1 MTCFLPSKRATPV
14 LVPATVHYSRNFH
27 APIFKRVTVVN
38 TVSVI
43 HTIGNSLDCGAN
55 PNESHWISDGESP
68 HFFPKKLKTLLR
80 MFQVSMAYR
89 GTKNK
94 TNHIKGFTTVAKL
107 LFLLNASSQQHI
119 DSNIIDER
127 SDNCNNGNE
136 LVVVVVDVDDV
147 DDARTDAATRLVC
160 NWKHTRE
167 ERIARRINLGAR
179 SHTQENNLRKNND
192 THDEDFGDRAGND
205 SPEFVTTKELTRR
218 RVVVSHATPQA
229 RTGRDWSSR
238 RRDANESDRRTD
250 WILDSSCSFDDCRR
264 ISGSIQDFTIRETL
278 SRNAREKER

>member
-38 TVSVI
+38 TVSVVFLPPPLKI
-43 HTIGNSLDCGAN
+43 TVNLLPLRILRKSFLRRRY
-55 PNESHWISDGESP
+55 PL
-68 HFFPKKLKTLLR
+68 FFLFPKKLKTLL
-80 MFQVSMAYR
+80 
-89 GTKNK
+89 
-94 TNHIKGFTTVAKL
+94 TTF
-107 LFLLNASSQQHI
+107 FLLNASSQYKQHT

-136 LVVVVVDVDDV
+136 LVVVVVDVF

-192 THDEDFGDRAGND
+192 THDEDFGDRAGNG
-205 SPEFVTTKELTRR
+205 SPEFVTTRELTRR

-229 RTGRDWSSR
+229 RTSRDWSSR
-238 RRDANESDRRTD
+238 RRDANESDGRTD
-250 WILDSSCSFDDCRR
+250 WIVRR
-264 ISGSIQDFTIRETL
+264 
-278 SRNAREKER
+278 KC

>member
-14 LVPATVHYSRNFH
+14 LVPATVHYSRNFQ

-43 HTIGNSLDCGAN
+43 DVLFKGNSLGA
-55 PNESHWISDGESP
+55 HVSP
-68 HFFPKKLKTLLR
+68 VELLMANR
-80 MFQVSMAYR
+80 HIFVFEKIKNFINNVPSVSIAYR
-89 GTKNK
+89 RTKDK
-94 TNHIKGFTTVAKL
+94 ANHIKGFTTVAKL
-107 LFLLNASSQQHI
+107 LFLLNTSSQYKQHI
-119 DSNIIDER
+119 DSNIIER
-127 SDNCNNGNE
+127 
-136 LVVVVVDVDDV
+136 LVVIVVDVDVV

-167 ERIARRINLGAR
+167 ERIARRVNLGAR

-192 THDEDFGDRAGND
+192 THDEDFGDRARNG

-238 RRDANESDRRTD
+238 RR
-250 WILDSSCSFDDCRR
+250 LDSSCSFDDCRR

-278 SRNAREKER
+278 SHNAREKER